1 MGRRH
6 PNPRRVMSPLGC
18 AAALAVVLVV
28 APRTIRA
35 QAAPP
40 ASAGPM
46 VKDGLYVL
54 QTGDEVAIRVFRLPE
69 LDETV
74 RIRPDGRISVML
86 LDDIEAAGLTTREL
100 DSRLTERYATMFKDP
115 QVTLVVRQFANL
127 KVYVGGEVGTP
138 GAIALVGDL
147 TATGAVFQAGG
158 FRSTA
163 RLDSVVLLRNQGG
176 DRPGV
181 ERLNMKEMLASRQP
195 DVRLRPFDVV
205 YVPLSRIARVDR
217 FVDQHVRQLLPIALT
232 GGFTYILGDRLLIR

>member
-1 MGRRH
+1 
-6 PNPRRVMSPLGC
+6 
-18 AAALAVVLVV
+18 
-28 APRTIRA
+28 
-35 QAAPP
+35 
-40 ASAGPM
+40 M